1 MNSKIQIMDVTNKT
15 FLFRNRDDIF
25 LIGDIDIGY
34 PVQLDFKLSTSGKRS
49 KWRFNTARV
58 SVCRCKET
66 QYDDWDNSLDF
77 TGKSSV
83 NCRKRAI
90 LRLFT
95 VLVVL
100 KVLIKAQSG
109 VRLRRSKVGPLTP
122 W

>member
-34 PVQLDFKLSTSGKRS
+34 PVQLDFKLSTTGKKS

-77 TGKSSV
+77 TGKLNQDYMVHDSWTLKHFFSIE
-83 NCRKRAI
+83 A
-90 LRLFT
+90 LR
-95 VLVVL
+95 
-100 KVLIKAQSG
+100 
-109 VRLRRSKVGPLTP
+109 GPLI
-122 W
+122 

>member
-34 PVQLDFKLSTSGKRS
+34 PVQLDFKLSTTGKKS

-77 TGKSSV
+77 TGKSKS
-83 NCRKRAI
+83 
-90 LRLFT
+90 
-95 VLVVL
+95 
-100 KVLIKAQSG
+100 
-109 VRLRRSKVGPLTP
+109 RSKSWSKSLVQVPDPTTP
-122 W
+122 GVPSTKLRVILKPNESEIP

>member
-34 PVQLDFKLSTSGKRS
+34 PVQLDFKLSTTGKKT

-77 TGKSSV
+77 TGKSKS
-83 NCRKRAI
+83 
-90 LRLFT
+90 
-95 VLVVL
+95 LVQVPGP
-100 KVLIKAQSG
+100 SPW
-109 VRLRRSKVGPLTP
+109 SKSLVQVPGPTTP
-122 W
+122 GYLQQN

>member
-34 PVQLDFKLSTSGKRS
+34 PVQLDFKLSTTGKKS

-77 TGKSSV
+77 TGKSKSLV
-83 NCRKRAI
+83 QVLGPSPRSYDPWVPSTKLRVI
-90 LRLFT
+90 L
-95 VLVVL
+95 
-100 KVLIKAQSG
+100 KPNESEI
-109 VRLRRSKVGPLTP
+109 P
-122 W
+122 

>member
-34 PVQLDFKLSTSGKRS
+34 PVQLDFKLSTTGKRS

-77 TGKSSV
+77 TGKSKS
-83 NCRKRAI
+83 
-90 LRLFT
+90 
-95 VLVVL
+95 
-100 KVLIKAQSG
+100 
-109 VRLRRSKVGPLTP
+109 RSKSWSKSLVQVPGHTTP
-122 W
+122 GYFQQN

>member
-83 NCRKRAI
+83 N
-90 LRLFT
+90 
-95 VLVVL
+95 
-100 KVLIKAQSG
+100 
-109 VRLRRSKVGPLTP
+109 
-122 W
+122 